1 MSDLLVD
8 LSQHPLFRQTVKQLG
23 LPLPMPEKLRRAR
36 GPWEERPLQ
45 DRAVVVFTAGGA
57 LGTTLAATLA
67 PAGATPHVV
76 GEATDLRP
84 FVAPGEAFGR
94 PPLHHV
100 PGAEAPED
108 LRAHAL
114 VFDATSLRSP
124 AELRALYDGLHPYIG
139 SLARCGRVLVLGR
152 PPRTAAS
159 PAAAATATALEGF
172 VRAVAKE
179 VGRKGATAHVVYVAP
194 GAEARLVPLL
204 RFLLSDRSA
213 FLTGQPWTV
222 DATATDAAD
231 APFAPPF
238 VRPLEGRTALVT
250 GAARGIGAA
259 IARHLAA
266 EGARVICLDRPGD
279 EAPLAQVAAEIKG
292 TPFALDITDAAA
304 PERLVAHVKDAPA
317 GGPGVLD
324 IVVHNAGITRDK
336 TLGRMS
342 PEYWDQAVAVNLGA
356 VVSTTGALLE
366 EGLADDARIICLS
379 SVSGLAGNVGQTNYS
394 ASKAGVVGYVRA
406 LAPLVAPRG
415 ITVNAIAP
423 GFIETRLTA
432 AMPAVTR
439 EVARR
444 LSALGQGGEPRDIAE
459 LVTFLASPGGKG
471 LTGQSLRACGGM
483 FIGA

>member
-1 MSDLLVD
+1 MSDFLVD
-8 LSQHPLFRQTVKQLG
+8 LSQHPVFRQTVKQLG

-36 GPWEERPLQ
+36 GPWEDRPLA

-57 LGTTLAATLA
+57 LGNTLATALA
-67 PAGATPHVV
+67 PAGAVPHVV

-84 FVAPGEAFGR
+84 FLSPGEAFGR
-94 PPLHHV
+94 PPVHHA
-100 PGAEAPED
+100 PGASPPED
-108 LRAHAL
+108 LRAHGL
-114 VFDATSLRSP
+114 VFDATGLRTP
-124 AELRALYDGLHPYIG
+124 AELRALYDGLHPFIG
-139 SLARCGRVLVLGR
+139 ALARCGRVIVLGR
-152 PPRTAAS
+152 PPRTAS
-159 PAAAATATALEGF
+159 QPAAAATATALEGF
-172 VRAVAKE
+172 VRSVAKE

-194 GAEARLVPLL
+194 GAEARLTPLL

-213 FLTGQPWTV
+213 FLTGQPWSI
-222 DATATDAAD
+222 DATAAD
-231 APFAPPF
+231 APETPFAPSY

-259 IARHLAA
+259 IAAHLAA
-266 EGARVICLDRPGD
+266 EGARVVCLDRPGD
-279 EAPLAQVAAEIKG
+279 ETPLAQVAAAVKG
-292 TPFALDITDAAA
+292 VPLALDITDAAA
-304 PERLVAHVKDAPA
+304 PERLVDFVKDPA
-317 GGPGVLD
+317 GGGGRLDVL
-324 IVVHNAGITRDK
+324 VHNAGITRDK

-356 VVSTTGALLE
+356 VVATTAALLD
-366 EGLADDARIICLS
+366 EGLSDDARIICLS

-406 LAPLVAPRG
+406 LAPLVAGRG
-415 ITVNAIAP
+415 ITINAIAP

-432 AMPAVTR
+432 AMPAMTR

-459 LVTFLASPGGKG
+459 LVTFLASTGGKG